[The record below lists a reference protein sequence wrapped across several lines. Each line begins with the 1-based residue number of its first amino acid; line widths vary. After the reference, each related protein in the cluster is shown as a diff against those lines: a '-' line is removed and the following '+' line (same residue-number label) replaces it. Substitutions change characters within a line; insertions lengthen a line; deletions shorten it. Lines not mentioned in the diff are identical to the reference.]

1 MRKEMRKIE
10 GIKIYKVRENKH
22 YKTEVIYDLTMTKAI
37 RVRMPEI

>member
-10 GIKIYKVRENKH
+10 GIKIYKVRESKH